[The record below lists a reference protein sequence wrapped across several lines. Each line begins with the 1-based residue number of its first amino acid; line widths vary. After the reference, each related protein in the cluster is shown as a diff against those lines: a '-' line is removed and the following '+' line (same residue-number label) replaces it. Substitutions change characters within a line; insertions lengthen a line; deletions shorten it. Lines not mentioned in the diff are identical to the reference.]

1 MTTAPWSGPR
11 GLRGLRGRGVTRP
24 APGRGARPSRTAATS
39 LPALRPAN
47 WGRAVGSVAGAGMRS
62 ARGYVSTCSRKA
74 FALLCVLIVVAAMV
88 ASLVFN
94 TARGEGAFHLAE
106 AQSSYRQATETR
118 LSLEAQVDEMSS
130 PEQLSARAE
139 QLGMVPAGTMG
150 YVDPETGAV
159 LGEAEAAPQAPA
171 SAADN
176 GAGNG
181 AGGAPADESDTS
193 DEKDEKDDKGEK
205 SDKAEKSGKS
215 DKPQKSDKPDRSD
228 TSDEKKSAT
237 AKDEPAKKKPAEK
250 KPAKK
255 ADDEPTAKPS
265 QKSTPASD

>member
-24 APGRGARPSRTAATS
+24 TPGRGARPSRTAAPS
-39 LPALRPAN
+39 LPALRPAG

-62 ARGYVSTCSRKA
+62 ARGYVSTCSHKA

-106 AQSSYRQATETR
+106 AQSSHRQATETR
-118 LSLEAQVDEMSS
+118 LSVEAQVDEMSS

-171 SAADN
+171 STADN

-181 AGGAPADESDTS
+181 AGGAPADESD
-193 DEKDEKDDKGEK
+193 EKDDKGEK
-205 SDKAEKSGKS
+205 SDKAEKADTSDKPKKS
-215 DKPQKSDKPDRSD
+215 DKPD

-237 AKDEPAKKKPAEK
+237 AKDEPAEKKPAEK

-255 ADDEPTAKPS
+255 AGDEPTAKPS

>member
-1 MTTAPWSGPR
+1 M
-11 GLRGLRGRGVTRP
+11 
-24 APGRGARPSRTAATS
+24 
-39 LPALRPAN
+39 
-47 WGRAVGSVAGAGMRS
+47 AGAGMRS

-74 FALLCVLIVVAAMV
+74 FAILCVLIVVAAMV

-106 AQSSYRQATETR
+106 AQSSHRQATETR

-193 DEKDEKDDKGEK
+193 DEKDEK
-205 SDKAEKSGKS
+205 
-215 DKPQKSDKPDRSD
+215 SDKPDKSD

-237 AKDEPAKKKPAEK
+237 AKDKPAKKKPAEK

-255 ADDEPTAKPS
+255 AGDEPTAKPS

>member
-24 APGRGARPSRTAATS
+24 TPGRGARPSRTAAPS
-39 LPALRPAN
+39 LPALRPAG

-62 ARGYVSTCSRKA
+62 ARGYVSTCSHKA

-106 AQSSYRQATETR
+106 AQSSHRQATETR

-171 SAADN
+171 STADN

-181 AGGAPADESDTS
+181 AGGAPADESD
-193 DEKDEKDDKGEK
+193 EKDDKGEK
-205 SDKAEKSGKS
+205 SDKAEKS
-215 DKPQKSDKPDRSD
+215 DQPDTSH

-237 AKDEPAKKKPAEK
+237 AKDEPAEKKPAEK

-255 ADDEPTAKPS
+255 AGDEPTAKPS

>member
-24 APGRGARPSRTAATS
+24 APGRGARPSRTAAPS
-39 LPALRPAN
+39 RPALRPAD
-47 WGRAVGSVAGAGMRS
+47 WGRAVGGVAGAGMRS
-62 ARGYVSTCSRKA
+62 ARGYVSTCSRQA

-106 AQSSYRQATETR
+106 AQSSHRQATETR

-193 DEKDEKDDKGEK
+193 DEKDDKGEK
-205 SDKAEKSGKS
+205 SDKAERADTSDKSKKS
-215 DKPQKSDKPDRSD
+215 DRPDTSD
-228 TSDEKKSAT
+228 TSDGKKSAT
-237 AKDEPAKKKPAEK
+237 AKDEPAKKQPAEK

>member
-24 APGRGARPSRTAATS
+24 APGRGARPSRTAAPS
-39 LPALRPAN
+39 LPALRPAD

-62 ARGYVSTCSRKA
+62 ARGYVSTCSHKA

-106 AQSSYRQATETR
+106 AQSSHRQATETR
-118 LSLEAQVDEMSS
+118 LSVEAQVDEMSS

-171 SAADN
+171 SAADK

-205 SDKAEKSGKS
+205 K
-215 DKPQKSDKPDRSD
+215 
-228 TSDEKKSAT
+228 
-237 AKDEPAKKKPAEK
+237 PAKKKPAEK

-255 ADDEPTAKPS
+255 AGDEPTAKPS

>member
-24 APGRGARPSRTAATS
+24 APGRGARPSRTAAPS
-39 LPALRPAN
+39 LPALRPAD

-62 ARGYVSTCSRKA
+62 AREYVSTCSHKA
-74 FALLCVLIVVAAMV
+74 FAILCVLIVVAAMV

-106 AQSSYRQATETR
+106 AQSSHRQATETR
-118 LSLEAQVDEMSS
+118 LSVEAQVDEMSS

-205 SDKAEKSGKS
+205 SDKAKNPDTS
-215 DKPQKSDKPDRSD
+215 DKSD

-237 AKDEPAKKKPAEK
+237 AKDEPAEK

-255 ADDEPTAKPS
+255 AGDEPTAKPS

>member
-24 APGRGARPSRTAATS
+24 APGRGARPSRTAAPS
-39 LPALRPAN
+39 LPALRPAA

-62 ARGYVSTCSRKA
+62 ARGYVSTCSHKA
-74 FALLCVLIVVAAMV
+74 FAILCVLIVVAAMV

-106 AQSSYRQATETR
+106 AQSSHRQATETR
-118 LSLEAQVDEMSS
+118 LSVEAQVDEMSS

-205 SDKAEKSGKS
+205 SDKAKNPDTS
-215 DKPQKSDKPDRSD
+215 DKSD

-237 AKDEPAKKKPAEK
+237 AKDEPAEK

-255 ADDEPTAKPS
+255 AADEPTAKPS

>member
-24 APGRGARPSRTAATS
+24 APGRGARPSRTAAPS
-39 LPALRPAN
+39 LPALRPAG

-88 ASLVFN
+88 VSLVFN

-106 AQSSYRQATETR
+106 AQSSHRQATETR

-181 AGGAPADESDTS
+181 AGGAPADESD
-193 DEKDEKDDKGEK
+193 EKDDKGEK
-205 SDKAEKSGKS
+205 SDKAKKADTSDKPKKS
-215 DKPQKSDKPDRSD
+215 DKPD

-237 AKDEPAKKKPAEK
+237 AKDEPAEKKPAEK

-255 ADDEPTAKPS
+255 AGDEPTAKPS

>member
-24 APGRGARPSRTAATS
+24 APGRGARPSRTAAPS
-39 LPALRPAN
+39 LPALRPAD

-62 ARGYVSTCSRKA
+62 ARGYVSTCSHKA

-106 AQSSYRQATETR
+106 AQSSHRQATETR
-118 LSLEAQVDEMSS
+118 LSVEAQVDEMSS

-181 AGGAPADESDTS
+181 AGGAPADESD
-193 DEKDEKDDKGEK
+193 EKDDKGEK
-205 SDKAEKSGKS
+205 SDKAEKADTSDKPKKS
-215 DKPQKSDKPDRSD
+215 DKPD

-237 AKDEPAKKKPAEK
+237 AKDEPAEKKPAEK

-255 ADDEPTAKPS
+255 AGDEPTAKPS

>member
-24 APGRGARPSRTAATS
+24 APGRGARPSRTAAPS
-39 LPALRPAN
+39 LPALRPAD

-106 AQSSYRQATETR
+106 AQSSHRQATETR
-118 LSLEAQVDEMSS
+118 LSVEAQVDEMSS

-159 LGEAEAAPQAPA
+159 LGEAEAAPQATA

-176 GAGNG
+176 GADNG

-193 DEKDEKDDKGEK
+193 DEKDEKD
-205 SDKAEKSGKS
+205 
-215 DKPQKSDKPDRSD
+215 
-228 TSDEKKSAT
+228 
-237 AKDEPAKKKPAEK
+237 EPAKKKPAEK

-255 ADDEPTAKPS
+255 AGDEPTAKPS

>member
-24 APGRGARPSRTAATS
+24 APGRGARPSRTAAPS
-39 LPALRPAN
+39 LPALRPAD

-62 ARGYVSTCSRKA
+62 ARGYVSTCSHKA

-106 AQSSYRQATETR
+106 AQSSHRQATETR
-118 LSLEAQVDEMSS
+118 LSVEAQVDEMSS

-181 AGGAPADESDTS
+181 AGGAPADESD
-193 DEKDEKDDKGEK
+193 EKDDKGEK
-205 SDKAEKSGKS
+205 SDKAEKS
-215 DKPQKSDKPDRSD
+215 DQPDTSH

-237 AKDEPAKKKPAEK
+237 AKDEPAEKKPAEK

-255 ADDEPTAKPS
+255 AGDEPTAKPS

>member
-24 APGRGARPSRTAATS
+24 APGRGARPSRTAAPS
-39 LPALRPAN
+39 LPALRPAD

-62 ARGYVSTCSRKA
+62 ARGYVSTCSHKA

-106 AQSSYRQATETR
+106 AQSSHRQATETR

-205 SDKAEKSGKS
+205 SDKAKNPDTS
-215 DKPQKSDKPDRSD
+215 DKSD

-237 AKDEPAKKKPAEK
+237 AKDEPAEK

-255 ADDEPTAKPS
+255 AGDEPTAKPS

>member
-24 APGRGARPSRTAATS
+24 APGRGARPSRTAAPS
-39 LPALRPAN
+39 LPALRPAG

-62 ARGYVSTCSRKA
+62 ARGYVSTCSHKA

-106 AQSSYRQATETR
+106 AQSSHRQATETR

-181 AGGAPADESDTS
+181 AGGAPADESD
-193 DEKDEKDDKGEK
+193 EKDDKGEK
-205 SDKAEKSGKS
+205 SDKAEKADTSDKPKKS
-215 DKPQKSDKPDRSD
+215 DKPD

-255 ADDEPTAKPS
+255 AGDEPTAKPS

>member
-24 APGRGARPSRTAATS
+24 APGRGARPSRTAAPS
-39 LPALRPAN
+39 LPALRPAD

-62 ARGYVSTCSRKA
+62 ARGYVSTCSHKA

-106 AQSSYRQATETR
+106 AQSSHRQATETR
-118 LSLEAQVDEMSS
+118 LSVEAQVDEMSS

-193 DEKDEKDDKGEK
+193 DEKDEKDEP
-205 SDKAEKSGKS
+205 A
-215 DKPQKSDKPDRSD
+215 
-228 TSDEKKSAT
+228 KK
-237 AKDEPAKKKPAEK
+237 KPAKKKPAEK

-255 ADDEPTAKPS
+255 AGDEPTAKPS

>member
-24 APGRGARPSRTAATS
+24 APGRGARPSRTADPS
-39 LPALRPAN
+39 LPALRPAA

-62 ARGYVSTCSRKA
+62 ARGYVSTCSHKA
-74 FALLCVLIVVAAMV
+74 FAILCVLIVVAAMV

-106 AQSSYRQATETR
+106 AQSSHRQATETR

-130 PEQLSARAE
+130 PE

-171 SAADN
+171 STADN

-193 DEKDEKDDKGEK
+193 DEKDDTGEK
-205 SDKAEKSGKS
+205 SDKAEKAEKS
-215 DKPQKSDKPDRSD
+215 DESD

-255 ADDEPTAKPS
+255 SDDEPTAKPS

>member
-1 MTTAPWSGPR
+1 
-11 GLRGLRGRGVTRP
+11 
-24 APGRGARPSRTAATS
+24 
-39 LPALRPAN
+39 
-47 WGRAVGSVAGAGMRS
+47 VAGAGMRS
-62 ARGYVSTCSRKA
+62 ARGYVSTCSHKA

-106 AQSSYRQATETR
+106 AQSSHRQATETR
-118 LSLEAQVDEMSS
+118 LSVEAQVDEMSS

-181 AGGAPADESDTS
+181 AGGAPADESD
-193 DEKDEKDDKGEK
+193 EKDDKGEESNQAK
-205 SDKAEKSGKS
+205 
-215 DKPQKSDKPDRSD
+215 
-228 TSDEKKSAT
+228 
-237 AKDEPAKKKPAEK
+237 KDEPAKKKPAEK

-255 ADDEPTAKPS
+255 ADDEPTAQPS

>member
-24 APGRGARPSRTAATS
+24 APGRGARPSRTAAPS
-39 LPALRPAN
+39 LPALRPAD

-62 ARGYVSTCSRKA
+62 ARGYVSTCSHKA

-106 AQSSYRQATETR
+106 AQSSHRQATETR
-118 LSLEAQVDEMSS
+118 LSVEAQVDEMSS

-159 LGEAEAAPQAPA
+159 LGEAEAAPQATA

-176 GAGNG
+176 GADNG

-193 DEKDEKDDKGEK
+193 DDKGE
-205 SDKAEKSGKS
+205 
-215 DKPQKSDKPDRSD
+215 
-228 TSDEKKSAT
+228 
-237 AKDEPAKKKPAEK
+237 KDEPAKKKPA
-250 KPAKK
+250 KK
-255 ADDEPTAKPS
+255 AGDEPTAKPS

>member
-24 APGRGARPSRTAATS
+24 APGRGARPSRTAAPS
-39 LPALRPAN
+39 LPALRPAD

-62 ARGYVSTCSRKA
+62 ARGYVSTCSHKA

-106 AQSSYRQATETR
+106 AQSSHRQATETR
-118 LSLEAQVDEMSS
+118 LSVEAQVDEMSS

-171 SAADN
+171 SAADK

-193 DEKDEKDDKGEK
+193 DEKDEKDEP
-205 SDKAEKSGKS
+205 A
-215 DKPQKSDKPDRSD
+215 
-228 TSDEKKSAT
+228 KK
-237 AKDEPAKKKPAEK
+237 KPAKKKPAEK

>member
-24 APGRGARPSRTAATS
+24 APGRGARPSRTAAPS
-39 LPALRPAN
+39 LPALRPAG

-62 ARGYVSTCSRKA
+62 ARGYVSTCSHKA

-106 AQSSYRQATETR
+106 AQSSHRQATETR
-118 LSLEAQVDEMSS
+118 LSVEAQVDEMSS

-181 AGGAPADESDTS
+181 AGGAPADESD
-193 DEKDEKDDKGEK
+193 EKDDKGEK
-205 SDKAEKSGKS
+205 SDKAEKADTSDKPKKS
-215 DKPQKSDKPDRSD
+215 DKPD

-237 AKDEPAKKKPAEK
+237 AKDEPAEKKPAEK

-255 ADDEPTAKPS
+255 AGDEPTAKPS

>member
-24 APGRGARPSRTAATS
+24 APGRGARPSRTAAPS
-39 LPALRPAN
+39 LPALRPAD

-106 AQSSYRQATETR
+106 AQSSHRQATETR

-181 AGGAPADESDTS
+181 AGGAPADESAKS
-193 DEKDEKDDKGEK
+193 DKSDEKDDKGEK
-205 SDKAEKSGKS
+205 SDKAEK
-215 DKPQKSDKPDRSD
+215 SD

>member
-24 APGRGARPSRTAATS
+24 APGRGARPSRTADPS
-39 LPALRPAN
+39 LPALRPAA

-62 ARGYVSTCSRKA
+62 ARGYVSTCSHKA
-74 FALLCVLIVVAAMV
+74 FAILCVLIVVAAMV

-106 AQSSYRQATETR
+106 AQSSHRQATETR
-118 LSLEAQVDEMSS
+118 LSVEAQVDEMSS

-181 AGGAPADESDTS
+181 AGGAPADESD
-193 DEKDEKDDKGEK
+193 EKDEKDDKGEK
-205 SDKAEKSGKS
+205 SDKAKKADTS
-215 DKPQKSDKPDRSD
+215 DKPKKSDKPDTSD
-228 TSDEKKSAT
+228 ASDEKKSAT
-237 AKDEPAKKKPAEK
+237 AKDEPAQKKPAEK

>member
-24 APGRGARPSRTAATS
+24 APGRGARPSRTAAPS
-39 LPALRPAN
+39 LPALRPAD

-74 FALLCVLIVVAAMV
+74 FAILCVLIVVAAMV
-88 ASLVFN
+88 ASLIFN

-106 AQSSYRQATETR
+106 AQSSHRQATETR

-181 AGGAPADESDTS
+181 AGGAPADESAKS
-193 DEKDEKDDKGEK
+193 DKSDEKDDKGEK
-205 SDKAEKSGKS
+205 SDKAEK
-215 DKPQKSDKPDRSD
+215 SD

>member
-1 MTTAPWSGPR
+1 MAP
-11 GLRGLRGRGVTRP
+11 
-24 APGRGARPSRTAATS
+24 S
-39 LPALRPAN
+39 LPALRPAG

-106 AQSSYRQATETR
+106 AQASHRQATETR

-171 SAADN
+171 STADN

-193 DEKDEKDDKGEK
+193 DEKDDKGEK
-205 SDKAEKSGKS
+205 SDKAERADTSDKPKKS
-215 DKPQKSDKPDRSD
+215 DK
-228 TSDEKKSAT
+228 
-237 AKDEPAKKKPAEK
+237 K

-255 ADDEPTAKPS
+255 SDDEPTAKPS

>member
-24 APGRGARPSRTAATS
+24 TPGRGARPSRTAAPS
-39 LPALRPAN
+39 LPALRPAG

-62 ARGYVSTCSRKA
+62 ARGYVSTCSHKA

-106 AQSSYRQATETR
+106 AQSSHRQATETR

-171 SAADN
+171 STADN

-181 AGGAPADESDTS
+181 AGGAPADESD
-193 DEKDEKDDKGEK
+193 EKDDKGEK
-205 SDKAEKSGKS
+205 SDKAEKS
-215 DKPQKSDKPDRSD
+215 DQPDTSH

>member
-24 APGRGARPSRTAATS
+24 APGRGARPSRTAAPS
-39 LPALRPAN
+39 LPALRPAD

-74 FALLCVLIVVAAMV
+74 FAILCVLIVVAAMV
-88 ASLVFN
+88 ASLIFN

-106 AQSSYRQATETR
+106 AQSSHRQATETR

-181 AGGAPADESDTS
+181 AGGAPADESAKS
-193 DEKDEKDDKGEK
+193 DKSDEKDDK
-205 SDKAEKSGKS
+205 AEK
-215 DKPQKSDKPDRSD
+215 SD

>member
-24 APGRGARPSRTAATS
+24 APGRGTRPSRTAAPS
-39 LPALRPAN
+39 LSALRPAD
-47 WGRAVGSVAGAGMRS
+47 WGRAVGCVAGAGMRS
-62 ARGYVSTCSRKA
+62 ARGYVSTCSHKA

-106 AQSSYRQATETR
+106 AQSSHRQATETR
-118 LSLEAQVDEMSS
+118 LSVEAQVDEMSS

-181 AGGAPADESDTS
+181 AGGAPADESD
-193 DEKDEKDDKGEK
+193 EKDDKGEESNQAK
-205 SDKAEKSGKS
+205 
-215 DKPQKSDKPDRSD
+215 
-228 TSDEKKSAT
+228 
-237 AKDEPAKKKPAEK
+237 KDEPAKKKPAEK

-255 ADDEPTAKPS
+255 ADDEPTAQPS

>member
-24 APGRGARPSRTAATS
+24 APGRGARPSRTAAPS
-39 LPALRPAN
+39 LPALRPAD

-62 ARGYVSTCSRKA
+62 ARGYVSTCSHKA
-74 FALLCVLIVVAAMV
+74 FAILCVLIVVAAMV

-106 AQSSYRQATETR
+106 AQSSHRQATETR
-118 LSLEAQVDEMSS
+118 LSVEAQVDEMSS

-181 AGGAPADESDTS
+181 AGGAPADESD
-193 DEKDEKDDKGEK
+193 EKDDKGEK
-205 SDKAEKSGKS
+205 SDKAEKADTSDKPKKS
-215 DKPQKSDKPDRSD
+215 DKPD

-237 AKDEPAKKKPAEK
+237 AKDEPAEKKPAEK

-255 ADDEPTAKPS
+255 AGDEPTAKPS

>member
-24 APGRGARPSRTAATS
+24 APGRGARPSRTAAPS
-39 LPALRPAN
+39 LPALRPAD

-74 FALLCVLIVVAAMV
+74 FAILCVLIVVAAMV

-106 AQSSYRQATETR
+106 AQSSHRQATETR
-118 LSLEAQVDEMSS
+118 LSVEAQVDEMSS

-181 AGGAPADESDTS
+181 AGRAPADESDRS
-193 DEKDEKDDKGEK
+193 DEKDE
-205 SDKAEKSGKS
+205 
-215 DKPQKSDKPDRSD
+215 
-228 TSDEKKSAT
+228 
-237 AKDEPAKKKPAEK
+237 KDEPAKKKPADKKTAEK

-255 ADDEPTAKPS
+255 AGDEPTAKPS